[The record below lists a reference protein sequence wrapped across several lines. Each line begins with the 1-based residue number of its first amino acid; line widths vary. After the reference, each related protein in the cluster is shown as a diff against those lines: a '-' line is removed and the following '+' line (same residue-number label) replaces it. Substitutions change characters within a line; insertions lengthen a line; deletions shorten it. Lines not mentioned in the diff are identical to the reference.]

1 MESWLIESSKIL
13 EKARNLSEEE
23 KKVFRYFL
31 ENISVGDLRAI
42 MELNRK
48 GIKSPSSIIETL
60 VSNGL
65 LERGNYCYSLPYHL
79 RIYVSIQGTPTI

>member
-48 GIKSPSSIIETL
+48 GIKNPSSIIETL

-65 LERGNYCYSLPYHL
+65 LESCLLYTSPSPRD
-79 RIYVSIQGTPTI
+79 